1 MSKQQSDHGN
11 KSWFQEREAAR
22 ESGGTTPEG
31 TDPALNEQ
39 DGAAD
44 GATNL
49 QTPQGENM
57 GNRGIGQY
65 SGQGVPARE
74 QK

>member
-11 KSWFQEREAAR
+11 ESWFQEREAAR
-22 ESGGTTPEG
+22 EAGGTAPEG

-39 DGAAD
+39 DGAAG
-44 GATNL
+44 GAANP
-49 QTPQGENM
+49 QTPQGENT
-57 GNRGIGQY
+57 GNRGVGQY